1 MTAEGVASSS
11 APTASCGVLS
21 TKLEAIP
28 IVEYNLRGRSAR
40 RLLSVVPKISD
51 LDRSWQELMFLC
63 SKEEEYARDAI
74 HPKLLAHIRRQIG
87 KLAADMGFTPAQIRS
102 RQFRAERDGQHI
114 LRILTD
120 D

>member
-1 MTAEGVASSS
+1 M
-11 APTASCGVLS
+11 
-21 TKLEAIP
+21 
-28 IVEYNLRGRSAR
+28 
-40 RLLSVVPKISD
+40 PKISD